1 MLSSSGSATNE
12 QGVGND
18 PSGVLVLGA
27 TNIPWQLD
35 GAIRRRFSSHDDRF
49 FLIRRFERRVFIPL
63 PEVQARTKMFE
74 LNVGS
79 TPNNLTH
86 KDFKTLGEMTEGCSG
101 SDIAIAVRDALME
114 PIRKLRVATHFKP
127 VPT

>member
-1 MLSSSGSATNE
+1 M
-12 QGVGND
+12 GND

-35 GAIRRRFSSHDDRF
+35 SAIRRRF
-49 FLIRRFERRVFIPL
+49 ERRIFIPL
-63 PEVQARTKMFE
+63 PDAQARTKMFE
-74 LNVGS
+74 LNIGD

-86 KDFKTLGEMTEGCSG
+86 RDFKSLGDMTEGYSG

-114 PIRKLRVATHFKP
+114 PIRKLRMSTHFKP
-127 VPT
+127 VSPATRRSDI